1 MKAFF
6 LCLNDH
12 MVVYE
17 DFDIDNISQSNLTE
31 VSLDALWSIMCSK
44 NSKFPA
50 KYKAY
55 SFFRDQR

>member
-1 MKAFF
+1 MI
-6 LCLNDH
+6 
-12 MVVYE
+12 VYE
-17 DFDIDNISQSNLTE
+17 DFNIDNTSQSDLTLTLRE

-55 SFFRDQR
+55 SFFRDQQ